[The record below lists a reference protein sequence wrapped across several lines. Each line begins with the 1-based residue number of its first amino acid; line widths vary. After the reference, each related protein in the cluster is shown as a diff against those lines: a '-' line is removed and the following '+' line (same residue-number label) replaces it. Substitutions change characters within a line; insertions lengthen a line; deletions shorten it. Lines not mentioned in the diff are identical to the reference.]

1 MSNSLLTIGMITR
14 ESMRVLES
22 MLPFTKNVN
31 TQYSDQYARDGAKI
45 GDTVSVRRPPRYV
58 GRDGPNLQ
66 VEASVEGSVPLTLN
80 QAGCDIAFNTKDLTL
95 SIDDFKKRFIIPAMA
110 TVAGKI
116 ELAGMQQYKN
126 VYNVVGTP
134 GTLPVAS
141 TLGTANALLDASLAP
156 MDGRRAAILE
166 PYATANLVQDT
177 KGLFQDSGTIA
188 EQYESGRFARGFGF
202 NAYTGQMIPSH
213 TAGTQ
218 GGTPL
223 VNGASQTGTSL
234 ITDGWTAA
242 AATRLKQGDTFTIAG
257 VYAVNLQSR
266 QSTGKLQSFVA
277 TADAAS
283 DGSGNLTVT
292 ISPSLISSGQYQT
305 VDSLPAD
312 NAAITVTSGTS
323 GQVSKQNLAFHPD
336 AFTFASV
343 DMVLPEGV
351 WMADRIVSK
360 SSGISMR
367 AVKAYDINTDQAPL
381 RLDVLYG
388 WATLRP
394 ELAVR
399 IEG

>member
-1 MSNSLLTIGMITR
+1 MANSLLNIGMITR

-22 MLPFTKNVN
+22 MLPLTKNVN
-31 TQYSDQYARDGAKI
+31 TQYSDQFARDGAKI
-45 GDTVSVRRPPRYV
+45 GDSVSIRKSPRYV

-66 VEASVEGSVPLTLN
+66 VEASTETSTPITLQ
-80 QAGCDIAFNTKDLTL
+80 QAGCDIAFSTKDLTL
-95 SIDDFKKRFIIPAMA
+95 SIDDFKKRFIMPAMA

-126 VYNVVGTP
+126 VANIVGTP
-134 GTLPVAS
+134 GTLPTAA

-156 MDGRRAAILE
+156 MDGRRTLILDPFAA
-166 PYATANLVQDT
+166 ANLVQDT
-177 KGLFQDSGTIA
+177 KGLFQDSSTIA

-202 NAYTGQMIPSH
+202 NAYTGQMIPTH
-213 TAGTQ
+213 TAGVQ

-234 ITDGWTAA
+234 VTDGWTAA
-242 AATRLKQGDTFTIAG
+242 AATRLKAGDTFTIAN
-257 VYAVNLQSR
+257 VFQVNLQSR
-266 QSTGKLQSFVA
+266 ESTGRLQSFVA
-277 TADAAS
+277 TSDAAS
-283 DGSGNLTVT
+283 DGSGNLTVS
-292 ISPSLISSGQYQT
+292 IYPALIASGQNQT
-305 VDSLPAD
+305 VNSLPAD
-312 NAAITVTSGTS
+312 NAAITVTSGTT
-323 GQVSKQNLAFHPD
+323 GQASKMNLAFHPD

-343 DMVLPEGV
+343 DMALPEGV

-360 SSGISMR
+360 ASGISMR

-388 WATLRP
+388 WATTRP

-399 IEG
+399 IAG

>member
-1 MSNSLLTIGMITR
+1 MANSLLTIGMITR

-22 MLPFTKNVN
+22 MLPFSKNVN
-31 TQYSDQYARDGAKI
+31 SQYSDQYAKDGAKI
-45 GDTVSVRRPPRYV
+45 GDTVSVRKPPRYV
-58 GRDGPNLQ
+58 GRDGPLLQ
-66 VEASVEGSVPLTLN
+66 VESSVETSVPITLA
-80 QAGCDIAFNTKDLTL
+80 QAGCDIAFTTKDLTL
-95 SIDDFKKRFIIPAMA
+95 SIDDFKKRFIIPAIS

-116 ELAGMQQYKN
+116 ELSGMNQYKN

-156 MDGRRAAILE
+156 MDGRRSVILE

-202 NAYTGQMIPSH
+202 NAFTGQMIPSH
-213 TAGTQ
+213 TAGTY
-218 GGTPL
+218 GGTPV
-223 VNGASQTGTSL
+223 VNGANQTGATL
-234 ITDGWTAA
+234 ITDGWTVTTTTLAV
-242 AATRLKQGDTFTIAG
+242 GDTFTIDG

-266 QSTGKLQSFVA
+266 QSTGKLQSFVVTTA
-277 TADAAS
+277 TTT
-283 DGSGNLTVT
+283 DGSGNSTIA
-292 ISPSLISSGQYQT
+292 ISPSIVTSGAFQT
-305 VDSLPAD
+305 VTNSPAD
-312 NAAITVTSGTS
+312 GATITVTSGTS

-336 AFTFASV
+336 AFTLATV

-367 AVKAYDINTDQAPL
+367 AVKAYDIFSDQAPL
-381 RLDVLYG
+381 RIDVLYG

>member
-1 MSNSLLTIGMITR
+1 MANSLLTIGMITR

-31 TQYSDQYARDGAKI
+31 SQYSDQYARNGAKI
-45 GDTVSVRRPPRYV
+45 GDTVSVRKPPRYV
-58 GRDGPNLQ
+58 GRDGPLLQ
-66 VEASVEGSVPLTLN
+66 VESSVETSVPITVS
-80 QAGCDIAFNTKDLTL
+80 QAGCDISFSTKDLTL
-95 SIDDFKKRFIIPAMA
+95 SIDDFKKRFIVPAMS

-116 ELAGMQQYKN
+116 ELAGMNLYKN

-134 GTLPVAS
+134 GTLPTAA

-156 MDGRRAAILE
+156 MDGRRTLILE

-177 KGLFQDSGTIA
+177 KGLFQDSSTIA

-213 TAGTQ
+213 TAGTY
-218 GGTPL
+218 GGTSL
-223 VNGASQTGTSL
+223 VNGANQTGASL
-234 ITDGWTAA
+234 ITDGWTA
-242 AATRLKQGDTFTIAG
+242 TTTVLNIGDTFTIDN

-266 QSTGKLQSFVA
+266 QSTGKLQSFVVTTA
-277 TADAAS
+277 TTT
-283 DGSGNLTVT
+283 DGSGNSTIA
-292 ISPSLISSGQYQT
+292 ISPSIVTSGQYQT
-305 VDSLPAD
+305 VTASPAD
-312 NAAITVTSGTS
+312 NAAITVTSGTT

-367 AVKAYDINTDQAPL
+367 AVKAYDIFSDQAPL
-381 RLDVLYG
+381 RIDVLYG

>member
-66 VEASVEGSVPLTLN
+66 VEASVEGSAPLTLN

-156 MDGRRAAILE
+156 MDGRRSAILE
-166 PYATANLVQDT
+166 PYAAANLVQDT

>member
-166 PYATANLVQDT
+166 LYATANLVQDT

>member
-1 MSNSLLTIGMITR
+1 MANSLLTIGMITR

-31 TQYSDQYARDGAKI
+31 SQYSDQYAKDGAKI
-45 GDTVSVRRPPRYV
+45 GDSISVRRPPRYV

-80 QAGCDIAFNTKDLTL
+80 QAGCDIAFSTKDLTL
-95 SIDDFKKRFIIPAMA
+95 SIDDFKKRFIVPAMS

-116 ELAGMQQYKN
+116 ELAGMLQYRN
-126 VYNVVGTP
+126 VYNTVGTP
-134 GTLPVAS
+134 ATLPVAA
-141 TLGTANALLDASLAP
+141 TVGTANAVLDSFLAP
-156 MDGRRAAILE
+156 MDGRRTMILE
-166 PYATANLVQDT
+166 PFAAANLVQDT

-202 NAYTGQMIPSH
+202 NAYTGQLIPTH
-213 TAGTQ
+213 VAGVQ

-223 VNGASQTGTSL
+223 INGASQTGTSL

-242 AATRLKQGDTFTIAG
+242 AATRLLAGDTFTIAN
-257 VYAVNLQSR
+257 VFAVNLQSR
-266 QSTGKLQSFVA
+266 QSTGRLQSFVV

-283 DGSGNLTVT
+283 DGAGNLTVQ
-292 ISPSLISSGQYQT
+292 ISPAIIASGQNQT
-305 VDSLPAD
+305 VNALPAD
-312 NAAITVTSGTS
+312 NVAITVTSGTTS
-323 GQVSKQNLAFHPD
+323 QSSKVNLAFHPD
-336 AFTFASV
+336 AFTFATA

-381 RLDVLYG
+381 RLDVLFG

-399 IEG
+399 IAG

>member
-1 MSNSLLTIGMITR
+1 MANNLLTIGMITR
-14 ESMRVLES
+14 ESLRVLES

-31 TQYSDQYARDGAKI
+31 KQYSDQFARDGAKI
-45 GDTVSVRRPPRYV
+45 GDSLNIRKPPRYV
-58 GRDGPNLQ
+58 GRDGPLLQ
-66 VEASVEGSVPLTLN
+66 VENSVESTIPLTLS
-80 QAGCDIAFNTKDLTL
+80 QAGCDISFSTKDMTL
-95 SIDDFKKRFIIPAMA
+95 SIDDFRERFLVSAMS

-116 ELAGMQQYKN
+116 ELAGMQQYQN

-134 GTLPVAS
+134 GVLPTAS

-156 MDGRRAAILE
+156 MDGRRTVILE

-213 TAGTQ
+213 TAGIQ

-223 VNGASQTGTSL
+223 VNGAGQSGNAL
-234 ITDGWTAA
+234 VTDGWTAA
-242 AATRLKQGDTFTIAG
+242 AATRLKKGDTFTIAG
-257 VYAVNLQSR
+257 VFAVNLQSR
-266 QSTGKLQSFVA
+266 QSTGKLQSFVV
-277 TADAAS
+277 TSDAAS
-283 DGSGNLTVT
+283 DGSGNMTVQ
-292 ISPSLISSGQYQT
+292 ISPAIVTSGQFQT
-305 VDSLPAD
+305 VDSAPAD

-336 AFTFASV
+336 AFTFATA
-343 DMVLPEGV
+343 DMVLPDGV
-351 WMADRIVSK
+351 WMADRVVSRT
-360 SSGISMR
+360 SGISMR
-367 AVKAYDINTDQAPL
+367 AVRAYDITTDQAPL
-381 RLDVLYG
+381 RLDVLFG
-388 WATLRP
+388 WATTRP

>member
-31 TQYSDQYARDGAKI
+31 TQYSDQYAKDGAKI

-66 VEASVEGSVPLTLN
+66 VEASIEGSVPLTLQ

-95 SIDDFKKRFIIPAMA
+95 SIDDFKKRFIIPAMS

-116 ELAGMQQYKN
+116 ELAGMAQYKN
-126 VYNVVGTP
+126 VANIVGTP
-134 GTLPVAS
+134 GTLPVAA

-156 MDGRRAAILE
+156 MDGRRTLILE

-177 KGLFQDSGTIA
+177 KGLFQDGSAIA
-188 EQYESGRFARGFGF
+188 EQYEAGRFARGFGF
-202 NAYTGQMIPSH
+202 NAYTGQMIPTH
-213 TAGTQ
+213 TAGVQ

-223 VNGASQTGTSL
+223 VNGASQTGASL

-242 AATRLKQGDTFTIAG
+242 AATRLKQGDTFTIAN
-257 VYAVNLQSR
+257 VYQVNLQSR
-266 QSTGKLQSFVA
+266 QSTGKLQSFVV

-283 DGSGNLTVT
+283 DASGNMT
-292 ISPSLISSGQYQT
+292 ISIYPSIIASGQYQT

-312 NAAITVTSGTS
+312 NAAITVTSGTAS
-323 GQVSKQNLAFHPD
+323 QVSKMNLAFHPD

-399 IEG
+399 IAG

>member
-166 PYATANLVQDT
+166 PYAAANLVQDT